1 MVTIVRFIVFIS
13 LLVFQYNFLR
23 ADDREVDKKSA
34 IISDSVLIEISSR
47 ITQGINQYKTIE
59 NLPRS
64 VEKGRTIYTSP
75 SSWTSGFY
83 PGCLWYSFEIF
94 GHEMYKNEARYRTSL
109 LEKEQYNNND
119 HDVGFKIYCSYG
131 NAERLSP
138 SKEYSNIIVQS
149 AKTLVTRFNPKI
161 GCIRSW
167 DHNTEKWQ
175 YPVIIDNLMNLELLL
190 WTFKETGD
198 SVYYN
203 VAISHADKTLKNH
216 FRNDY
221 SSYHVV
227 DYDTITGKVL
237 NKNTHQGYADESAWS
252 RGQAWALYGYT
263 MLYRETGLKRYLD
276 IAEKVADFI
285 LGHNN
290 MPEDKVPYWDFDAP
304 NIPNEPRDASSA
316 AIIASALYELT
327 LYSDDKGQLKESA
340 DFMMQS
346 LLSDRYFAYG
356 NKIHSFLLNHSTGSL
371 PKGSEIDVP
380 IIYADYYL
388 LEALV
393 RKNRIEAN

>member
-1 MVTIVRFIVFIS
+1 MAFVYGPVG
-13 LLVFQYNFLR
+13 
-23 ADDREVDKKSA
+23 ADDVNKKS
-34 IISDSVLIEISSR
+34 ICFSDSVYTKISSR
-47 ITQGINQYKTIE
+47 ILQGINQYKTIDK
-59 NLPRS
+59 LPRS
-64 VEKGRTIYTSP
+64 VENGKIKYTSP

-83 PGCLWYSFEIF
+83 PGCLWYSYELFKSEKI
-94 GHEMYKNEARYRTSL
+94 KEAAEYRTSL
-109 LEKEQYNNND
+109 LEDEQYNSND
-119 HDVGFKIYCSYG
+119 HDIGFKIYCSYG

-138 SKEYSNIIVQS
+138 NKKYSKIMVQS
-149 AKTLVTRFNPKI
+149 AKTLLTRFDSKI

-167 DHNTEKWQ
+167 DHNSDKWQ

-190 WTFKETGD
+190 WAFKETGD

-237 NKNTHQGYADESAWS
+237 KKNTHQGYAHESAWS

-263 MLYRETGLKRYLD
+263 MLYRETRLKRYLD
-276 IAEKVADFI
+276 VAEKVADFI

-290 MPEDKVPYWDFDAP
+290 LPEDKVPYWDFDAP
-304 NIPNEPRDASSA
+304 NIPDEPRDASSA
-316 AIIASALYELT
+316 SIIASALYELT
-327 LYSDDKGQLKESA
+327 LYSDDNGQFKESA

-346 LLSDRYFAYG
+346 LLSDRYFAHG
-356 NKIHSFLLNHSTGSL
+356 NKIHSFLLNHSTGNL

-393 RKNRIEAN
+393 RKNKIEAN